1 VQQITSATQD
11 YAVRGLAHDAGS
23 YARDK
28 RGIVGTLQD
37 LALIALAWGLL
48 IGVIVYPVA
57 QLIGLL
63 TCAIALAIHAR
74 TRPLPE

>member
-1 VQQITSATQD
+1 VQHISSAEQD
-11 YAVRGLAHDAGS
+11 YAVGGLAQAG
-23 YARDK
+23 YDRRDK

-63 TCAIALAIHAR
+63 ACAIALAIHAR
-74 TRPLPE
+74 TRPLAE